1 MQLADLDYSRV
12 RGSLSCHSL
21 CGCRAELIGLDASIR
36 LAGGVCWFAS
46 AARSSHRLQQRFH
59 GGAGR
64 AAGLVMGV
72 GVTQAVRLGVRFR
85 EWLMVFGEV
94 AVRVRSPQ
102 FVVPLFAVRG
112 GKRKK
117 TPCFRVFS
125 SHSRLLY
132 EDIYTS
138 TSTYLVYRLVV
149 LNELCYREILFSYEM
164 HF

>member
-46 AARSSHRLQQRFH
+46 AARSSHRLQQLFH

-85 EWLMVFGEV
+85 EWLVVFGEV
-94 AVRVRSPQ
+94 AVGVRSPQ

-112 GKRKK
+112 GKRNKK
-117 TPCFRVFS
+117 HLVLEYFHLSPVLFMQIFIHQQARTWFTG
-125 SHSRLLY
+125 LL
-132 EDIYTS
+132 
-138 TSTYLVYRLVV
+138 
-149 LNELCYREILFSYEM
+149 C
-164 HF
+164 